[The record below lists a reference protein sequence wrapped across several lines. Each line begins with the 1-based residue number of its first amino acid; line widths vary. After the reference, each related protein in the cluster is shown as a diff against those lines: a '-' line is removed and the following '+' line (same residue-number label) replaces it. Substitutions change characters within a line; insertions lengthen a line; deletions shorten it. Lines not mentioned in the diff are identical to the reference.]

1 MCVTWHRLTFD
12 VEPGH
17 TELHALEKRTWRPEP
32 AERRELAAR
41 ATNRDRLLAM
51 IGKTFDTEAGKVTP
65 LKAVDAGGE
74 GGKKRAPATKRGAT
88 ASTSS
93 STRKKAKVQVR
104 MPPFTLIMQLLHCTS
119 SNAFFLGI
127 EKKSI
132 TCAEHQSP

>member
-1 MCVTWHRLTFD
+1 MRSA
-12 VEPGH
+12 PGAQ
-17 TELHALEKRTWRPEP
+17 TEP
-32 AERRELAAR
+32 AERREVAAR

-74 GGKKRAPATKRGAT
+74 GGKKQAPATKRGAA

-93 STRKKAKVQVR
+93 PTRKKAKLQVR

-119 SNAFFLGI
+119 SNAFF
-127 EKKSI
+127 
-132 TCAEHQSP
+132 PWP